1 MQTPAPLADLLARH
15 SHLQVHRVAAVQ
27 LASELARDIAAR
39 LQAAMN
45 ARGAAVLSLSGGKS
59 PIALFEALQRQPL
72 DWPRLHI
79 TLVDERYVPGAHE
92 ASNAGLVRAHL
103 LQGPAAQ
110 ARLHAMVP
118 QATWP
123 LPPLEV
129 LVQDADAALRALGP
143 ADVTVL
149 GMGADGHT
157 ASLFPAAPRL
167 GEGLDPDSP
176 HACLGMELAP
186 PPAAAPY
193 ARLTQTLA
201 QILRSRHLV
210 LPVPD
215 PDRLDTLRQAL
226 SVRSDRLPVSH
237 VLHQRHTPV
246 ALWLTP

>member
-1 MQTPAPLADLLARH
+1 MQALAPLDDLLARH
-15 SHLQVHRVAAVQ
+15 SHLQVHRVAAAQ
-27 LASELARDIAAR
+27 LASELARDIATR
-39 LQAAMN
+39 LQAAMR

-59 PIALFEALQRQPL
+59 PVALFEALRRQPL
-72 DWPRLHI
+72 DWPRLRI
-79 TLVDERYVPGAHE
+79 SLVDERYVPCSHE
-92 ASNAGLVRAHL
+92 ASNARLVRTHL
-103 LQGPAAQ
+103 LQGPAAA
-110 ARLHAMVP
+110 ARLTALVP
-118 QATWP
+118 QATLP
-123 LPPLEV
+123 LPPLAA

-149 GMGADGHT
+149 GMGNDGHT

-186 PPAAAPY
+186 PPAGAPH

-210 LPVPD
+210 LPVTD
-215 PDRLDTLRQAL
+215 PDKLDTLRQAL
-226 SVRSDRLPVSH
+226 SERSDRLPISH